1 MLSRV
6 LYVVMNCSGTS
17 VRSIRKRPGANP
29 PAVATMSKETLRRP
43 RNRLLRQRQI
53 SEMFPLAA
61 TGVVLWHLYV
71 VNQMCLLLRTTG
83 GQEVAIETV
92 LPEIGL
98 FVSSTGNLNIVTL
111 VHMEKLSTMRSL
123 ETPVI

>member
-1 MLSRV
+1 MHLRV
-6 LYVVMNCSGTS
+6 LYVVMDCSGTS
-17 VRSIRKRPGANP
+17 VRSTRKRRGANP
-29 PAVATMSKETLRRP
+29 PAVAAAANHVEGDAAASQKPSVAAAAEF
-43 RNRLLRQRQI
+43 RNYG
-53 SEMFPLAA
+53 E
-61 TGVVLWHLYV
+61 VVLWHLYV
-71 VNQMCLLLRTTG
+71 VNQMCLLLRTAG
-83 GQEVAIETV
+83 GQGVAIETV